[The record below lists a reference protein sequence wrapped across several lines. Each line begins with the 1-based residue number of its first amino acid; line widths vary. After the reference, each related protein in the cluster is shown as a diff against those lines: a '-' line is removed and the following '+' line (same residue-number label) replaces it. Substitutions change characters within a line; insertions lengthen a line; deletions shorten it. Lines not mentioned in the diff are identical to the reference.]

1 MTLLSMSAIDL
12 QHPPPGLFVYR
23 TRAHFYEIDALWV
36 LHHSRYL
43 QFVERAQQALFDE
56 MMGAAEFSPEKF
68 PDVYVVVQ
76 RLEIDYLA
84 SLRGVTPFMV
94 VLRGVRLREA
104 GLTIAFEFRSD
115 DGSILHACGERTVC
129 KLGLQSH
136 TPAGWSPEFRAKYE
150 PWVAAGA
157 ALSPPNTPN

>member
-1 MTLLSMSAIDL
+1 MPDYR
-12 QHPPPGLFVYR
+12 QPPPGLFVYR

-56 MMGAAEFSPEKF
+56 LMGTQEFSPEKY
-68 PDVYVVVQ
+68 PDLYVVVS
-76 RLEIDYLA
+76 RVEIDYLTP
-84 SLRGVTPFMV
+84 LRGVTPF
-94 VLRGVRLREA
+94 LIALSGVRLREA

-115 DGSILHACGERTVC
+115 DGAVLHAKGERTVC

-136 TPAGWSPEFRAKYE
+136 EPTGWSAEFRAKYE
-150 PWVAAGA
+150 PWIAAGESLKLA
-157 ALSPPNTPN
+157 PPHLPDASQ